1 MARPNDLP
9 IPPRLPVDLLSS
21 PNLRLTEASDLY
33 RLTIQGV
40 FSDADLAE
48 MTLEESHIVHSVFVS
63 ADLGRLRMVDCL
75 VEGSDLSGADMQEA
89 SFTRVAFK
97 GCRMSG
103 ALIAQAHLQNVTFSE
118 SKLDGVNSRM
128 CQGDRVLFDHVN
140 LGEASFYATAVNV
153 RMLFRLRSEWHGRV
167 SGGLPGRSISR
178 LASRSHKGR
187 RVPARHRDRQ
197 FTGVTSCHP
206 CLFGSR
212 HPSQGV
218 DGTLLT
224 IEWAC

>member
-21 PNLRLTEASDLY
+21 PDHRLTEASDLY

-40 FSDADLAE
+40 FSDANLAE
-48 MTLEESHIVHSVFVS
+48 MTLEESHILHSVFVS

-103 ALIAQAHLQNVTFSE
+103 ALIAQAHLQDVTFSE
-118 SKLDGVNSRM
+118 SKLDGVNFRM

-140 LGEASFYATAVNV
+140 LGEASFYAARLMSACFFDCDLSDADVSQAVFPGA
-153 RMLFRLRSEWHGRV
+153 RFHGSLLALIRGGEYLRDIVIDSSQVLPLATRV
-167 SGGLPGRSISR
+167 FSALDI
-178 LASRSHKGR
+178 
-187 RVPARHRDRQ
+187 RVEDDRDAAD
-197 FTGVTSCHP
+197 S
-206 CLFGSR
+206 
-212 HPSQGV
+212 
-218 DGTLLT
+218 
-224 IEWAC
+224 